1 MAERLAALGSMAAG
15 MQHEI
20 NNPLASVVANVQFTL
35 DALRAS
41 PSGIDSAAIPELVTA
56 LREATEGA
64 ERVRRTVEDL
74 RHFSRSAE
82 GVDAAIDVTT
92 ALDEA
97 VRMTAHTVR
106 HHAAV
111 HREYGATPPVRAEEG
126 QLARVF
132 VNLLLHAAEATG
144 DGGAEN
150 HTIVL
155 RTRTDA
161 QRRAVV
167 EVADDGPGI
176 ASETLHRVFD
186 PFFKTQDDDP
196 AIGLG
201 LAICHS
207 IVSSLG
213 GEIEVESEVGA
224 GTTFRVSLPAAEPD
238 RADAPRSAPT
248 PPAHAAAPTTS
259 PAAAKRARV
268 LIIDDEAAIGR
279 ALRRLLVSEHDVTVE
294 SDARAA
300 LTRLATETFDVVF
313 CDLMMPHMSGMD
325 FYAALSSTAPEQAAR
340 IVFLTGGA
348 FSPRSVEFLR
358 DNTNV
363 CLSKPFSRDSVT
375 SAIRALVT
383 ASG

>member
-1 MAERLAALGSMAAG
+1 
-15 MQHEI
+15 
-20 NNPLASVVANVQFTL
+20 VANVQFTL

-64 ERVRRTVEDL
+64 ERVRRTIEDL

-82 GVDAAIDVTT
+82 GVDTPIDVTT

-111 HREYGATPPVRAEEG
+111 EREYGATPPVRAEEG

-132 VNLLLHAAEATG
+132 VNLLLYAAQATG

-186 PFFKTQDDDP
+186 PFFKTQEDDP

-213 GEIEVESEVGA
+213 GEIEVESEVGK
-224 GTTFRVSLPAAEPD
+224 GTTFRVSLPAAEP
-238 RADAPRSAPT
+238 ALSGAPRSAPMAPAPAPAT
-248 PPAHAAAPTTS
+248 APPS
-259 PAAAKRARV
+259 PAATTRARV

-300 LTRLATETFDVVF
+300 LARLANEAFDVVF

-325 FYAALSSTAPEQAAR
+325 FYAALSSAAPEQAAR

-358 DNTNV
+358 DNENV

-375 SAIRALVT
+375 SAIRALMT
-383 ASG
+383 ARG